1 MPLPLPTRRRLS
13 EISEQF
19 GFSLSEQD
27 LETYRALMAPNIAAY
42 RIVDGLVDEIPA
54 TRYPRMAGSRPPAS
68 DNPLNAWAVK
78 STIKGADSGPL
89 SGKRL
94 AIKDNVMVAGLP
106 MANGSS
112 TLEGYIPE
120 ADATVVTRI
129 LDAGGEIAG
138 KATSEFFCLSGG
150 SHTSATGPV
159 HNPHRH
165 GYSAGGSSS
174 GCGALVAAGEVD
186 MAIGGDQGGSIR
198 MPSAFS
204 GICGMK
210 PTYGL
215 VPYTGIMPIEMT
227 VDHTGPMTRTVADNA
242 LLLEVVAGEDGL
254 DPRQYAPRTGSYAK
268 AVSRGAA
275 SKGAEGLTIGV
286 LAEGFGH
293 DNSEAAVDEGVR
305 EAARRLEGQGAAVR
319 SVSVPMHRDGL
330 AIWTPIILEGLVDVM
345 MTGNACGTN
354 WRGYYPVSLAD
365 AHSRWRLRAD
375 ELPDTVK
382 LSMLVGA
389 HMADAHQGRLYAKA
403 QNLSRRLRLAYDAVL
418 RGEVD
423 VLLLPTLP
431 MTATPLPG
439 ADAATPE
446 IIQRAFEMITNTA
459 PFNVTGHPAMS
470 VPCAMADGLPVGA
483 MIVGRHWDEES
494 VYRIAAALEVSA
506 DWTRTMA

>member
-1 MPLPLPTRRRLS
+1 MPLPLPTHRRLS
-13 EISEQF
+13 ELSEQF
-19 GFSLSEQD
+19 GFSLSEQAID
-27 LETYRALMAPNIAAY
+27 SYRELMTPNIEAY
-42 RIVDGLVDEIPA
+42 RVVDAMVDDPLA
-54 TRYPRMAGSRPPAS
+54 VKYPRTPGSRPDAA
-68 DNPLNAWAVK
+68 DNPMNAWAVK

-89 SGKRL
+89 AGKRL
-94 AIKDNVMVAGLP
+94 AIKDNVMVAGVP

-112 TLEGYIPE
+112 TLEGYVPE
-120 ADATVVTRI
+120 ADATVVSRI

-138 KATSEFFCLSGG
+138 KATSEYFCLSGG

-165 GYSAGGSSS
+165 GFSAGGSSS
-174 GCGALVAAGEVD
+174 GCGALVGAGEVD

-198 MPSAFS
+198 MPAAFS

-227 VDHTGPMTRTVADNA
+227 IDHTGPMTRTVADNA
-242 LLLEVVAGEDGL
+242 VLLEVIAGEDGL
-254 DPRQYAPRTGSYAK
+254 DPRQYAPRTSVYSQG
-268 AVSRGAA
+268 VSAGAD
-275 SKGAEGLTIGV
+275 GMTIGV

-305 EAARRLEGQGAAVR
+305 EAARRLEGQGAVIR
-319 SVSVPMHRDGL
+319 PVSVPMHREGL
-330 AIWTPIILEGLVDVM
+330 AIWTPIILEGFVDVLM
-345 MTGNACGTN
+345 SGNACGTN

-375 ELPDTVK
+375 EMPDTVK

-403 QNLSRRLRLAYDAVL
+403 QNLARRLRLAYHTVL

-423 VLLLPTLP
+423 ALLLPTLP
-431 MTATPLPG
+431 MTATPIPG
-439 ADAATPE
+439 DDAPTAL
-446 IIQRAFEMITNTA
+446 IIQRAFEMIANTA
-459 PFNVTGHPAMS
+459 PFNVTGHPAIS
-470 VPCAMADGLPVGA
+470 VPCATSGGLPVGA
-483 MIVGRHWDEES
+483 MIVGRHWDEFNL
-494 VYRIAAALEVSA
+494 YRAAAALERSA
-506 DWTRTMA
+506 DWTKCAM